1 MAPPHR
7 LAATPI
13 SSGARR
19 AQPSTARPPYSQQFV
34 DRHPEL
40 CYAPRL
46 LPVQLPEE
54 MQPGWR
60 PSPHTSYPSAHAP
73 NAPTRAGDGVNGA
86 LHLTA
91 GTHPHARSGLSTD
104 YPHDY
109 YLMAHPTFS
118 IGAPP
123 PYSATVPST
132 QPVYVAPASQ
142 SAPVPIP
149 KPREPPSPPT
159 PDATPPRPAVTSR
172 RKPISAGYAQHGG
185 SPTT

>member
-19 AQPSTARPPYSQQFV
+19 AQPSTARPPHSQQFV

-46 LPVQLPEE
+46 LPVPLPEE
-54 MQPGWR
+54 MQPVWR
-60 PSPHTSYPSAHAP
+60 PSPHTSYPSAQ
-73 NAPTRAGDGVNGA
+73 APTHAGPAVNGA
-86 LHLTA
+86 LHMTA
-91 GTHPHARSGLSTD
+91 GTHSHARGGLNTY

-118 IGAPP
+118 IAAPP
-123 PYSATVPST
+123 PYSTTVPST

-172 RKPISAGYAQHGG
+172 RKPVSAGYAQHGG